1 VIKKRVGGGLMM
13 EKWMGGDMHP
23 SYRILMGPGPSNV
36 HYRVYQAMSNPVI
49 GYLDPQILACMDEIS
64 EMLRGVF
71 QTKNQVTLA
80 ISATGSAGMETA
92 YVNFVEPGD
101 VVVIGVN
108 GFFADRMT
116 QVASR
121 CGATVI
127 RVEEEWGKMIE
138 PEKMI
143 KALREHPE
151 AKICGVV
158 HGETSTG
165 VRQPLEEIG
174 AYCKRTNTLLVVDA
188 VTTVGGYDVK
198 VDEWGIDVCYGS
210 SQKCLGVP
218 PGLSPITVSSKA
230 MAVLHSRKTK
240 VQSFY
245 LDLGLLEK
253 YWGQERVYHHTAP
266 ASMFYA
272 LREGLKIIF
281 EEGLEARFM
290 RHQTLGD
297 RLKMELE
304 GLGFKLFAQ
313 EGYRLPMLT
322 SVILPDR
329 VEDAKIRSRLLN
341 EYNIE
346 VGGGLGWLKGKIWR
360 VGLMGETCKLR
371 YIHCLMGALGDILA

>member
-1 VIKKRVGGGLMM
+1 M
-13 EKWMGGDMHP
+13 EKGMGGDMHP

-49 GYLDPQILACMDEIS
+49 GYLDPQILSCMDEIS

-71 QTKNQVTLA
+71 QTKNKVTLA
-80 ISATGSAGMETA
+80 ISATGSAGMEA
-92 YVNFVEPGD
+92 SYVNFVEPGD

-121 CGATVI
+121 CGAKVI

-138 PEKMI
+138 PERMI
-143 KALREHPE
+143 KALKEHPE
-151 AKICGVV
+151 AKICGMV

-174 AYCKRTNTLLVVDA
+174 AYCKGRDILFVVDA
-188 VTTVGGYDVK
+188 VTTLGGYPVR
-198 VDEWGIDVCYGS
+198 VDEWGIDVCYAS

-230 MAVLHSRKTK
+230 MEVLRLRKTP

-245 LDLGLLEK
+245 LDLILLEK
-253 YWGQERVYHHTAP
+253 YWGEERIYHHTAP

-272 LREGLKIIF
+272 MREGLKIIY
-281 EEGLEARFM
+281 EEGLETRFR

-297 RLKMELE
+297 RLKMEME
-304 GLGFKLFAQ
+304 SLGFKLFAQ

-322 SVILPDR
+322 SVLLPAGMD
-329 VEDAKIRSRLLN
+329 DAKTRSRLLN

-346 VGGGLGWLKGKIWR
+346 VGGGLGYLKGKVWR
-360 VGLMGETCKLR
+360 IGLMGETCKLR
-371 YIHCLMGALGDILA
+371 YIHCLTGALREMLT

>member
-1 VIKKRVGGGLMM
+1 MM

-80 ISATGSAGMETA
+80 ISATGSSGMEA
-92 YVNFVEPGD
+92 SYVNFVEPGD

-121 CGATVI
+121 CGAQVV
-127 RVEEEWGKMIE
+127 RVEGEWGKIVE

-143 KALREHPE
+143 KALKEHPE
-151 AKICGVV
+151 AKICGLV
-158 HGETSTG
+158 HAETSTG

-174 AYCKRTNTLLVVDA
+174 AYCKKVNTLFVVDA
-188 VTTVGGYDVK
+188 VTSLGACNVK
-198 VDEWGIDVCYGS
+198 VDEWGIDVCYS
-210 SQKCLGVP
+210 CSQKGLSVP
-218 PGLSPITVSSKA
+218 PGLSPITVSPKA
-230 MAVLHSRKTK
+230 MGVLCSRKTK

-245 LDLGLLEK
+245 LDLILLEK

-266 ASMFYA
+266 VSMFYA

-281 EEGLEARFM
+281 EEGLDSRFR
-290 RHQTLGD
+290 RHEVLGD

-304 GLGFKLFAQ
+304 GFGFKLFAQ

-322 SVILPDR
+322 SVALPDW
-329 VEDAKIRSRLLN
+329 VDDAKTRSRLLN

-346 VGGGLGWLKGKIWR
+346 VGAGLGWLKGKIWR
-360 VGLMGETCKLR
+360 VGLMGETCKTR
-371 YIHCLMGALGDILA
+371 YIHCLMGALREILA

>member
-1 VIKKRVGGGLMM
+1 M
-13 EKWMGGDMHP
+13 EGWMSGNMHP

-36 HYRVYQAMSNPVI
+36 HDRVYQAMSNPII

-71 QTKNQVTLA
+71 QTKNRVTLA
-80 ISATGSAGMETA
+80 ISATGSSGMEA
-92 YVNFVEPGD
+92 SYVNFVEPGD

-121 CGATVI
+121 CGATVV
-127 RVEEEWGKMIE
+127 RVEGEWGKIIE
-138 PEKMI
+138 PEVII
-143 KALREHPE
+143 KALKKHPE
-151 AKICGVV
+151 AKICGVI

-174 AYCKRTNTLLVVDA
+174 SYCRKSGTLLVVDA
-188 VTTVGGYDVK
+188 VTTLGGYDVK

-210 SQKCLGVP
+210 SQKCLSVP
-218 PGLSPITVSSKA
+218 PGLSPITVSPKA
-230 MAVLHSRKTK
+230 MEVLHSRKTK

-245 LDLGLLEK
+245 LDLTLLEK
-253 YWGQERVYHHTAP
+253 YWGEERVYHHTAP
-266 ASMFYA
+266 VSLFYA
-272 LREGLKIIF
+272 MREGLRILF
-281 EEGLEARFM
+281 EEGLDTRFR
-290 RHQTLGD
+290 RHEVLGD

-304 GLGFKLFAQ
+304 GFGFKCFAQ

-322 SVILPDR
+322 SVTLPDG
-329 VEDAKIRSRLLN
+329 VDDGKTRSRLLN

-346 VGGGLGWLKGKIWR
+346 VGAGLGWLKGKIWR
-360 VGLMGETCKLR
+360 VGLMGETCKVR
-371 YIHCLMGALGDILA
+371 YIHCLTGALKEILPQ

>member
-1 VIKKRVGGGLMM
+1 MM

-64 EMLRGVF
+64 GMLRGVF
-71 QTKNQVTLA
+71 QTKNRVTLA
-80 ISATGSAGMETA
+80 ISATGSSGMEA
-92 YVNFVEPGD
+92 SYVNFVEPGD

-121 CGATVI
+121 CGAKVI
-127 RVEEEWGKMIE
+127 RVEEEWGKIVDPDKIMHTL
-138 PEKMI
+138 K
-143 KALREHPE
+143 EHPE

-158 HGETSTG
+158 HAETSTG

-174 AYCKRTNTLLVVDA
+174 AYCKKVNTLFVVDA
-188 VTTVGGYDVK
+188 VTSLGACEVK
-198 VDEWGIDVCYGS
+198 VDEWGIDVCYS
-210 SQKCLGVP
+210 CSQKGLSVP
-218 PGLSPITVSSKA
+218 PGLSPITVSPKA
-230 MAVLHSRKTK
+230 MEMLRSRKSK

-245 LDLGLLEK
+245 LDLILLEK
-253 YWGQERVYHHTAP
+253 YWGEERVYHHTAP
-266 ASMFYA
+266 VSMFYA

-281 EEGLEARFM
+281 EEGLERRFR
-290 RHQTLGD
+290 RHEVLGD

-304 GLGFKLFAQ
+304 GFGFKLFAQ

-322 SVILPDR
+322 SVVLPDW
-329 VEDAKIRSRLLN
+329 VDDAKTRSRLLN

-346 VGGGLGWLKGKIWR
+346 VGAGLGWLKGKIWR
-360 VGLMGETCKLR
+360 VGLMGETCKTR
-371 YIHCLMGALGDILA
+371 YIHCLMGALKEILS

>member
-1 VIKKRVGGGLMM
+1 M
-13 EKWMGGDMHP
+13 EKWTGGDMHP

-71 QTKNQVTLA
+71 QTKNKVTLA
-80 ISATGSAGMETA
+80 ISGTGSSGMEA
-92 YVNFVEPGD
+92 SYVNFVEPGD

-121 CGATVI
+121 CGAKVI
-127 RVEEEWGKMIE
+127 RVEEEWGKIVE

-143 KALREHPE
+143 KALKEHPE

-174 AYCKRTNTLLVVDA
+174 AYCQKGGPLLVVDA
-188 VTTVGGYDVK
+188 VTALGGYDVR

-210 SQKCLGVP
+210 SQKCLSVP

-230 MAVLHSRKTK
+230 MDVLRSRKTK

-245 LDLGLLEK
+245 LDLILLEK
-253 YWGQERVYHHTAP
+253 YWGEERVYHHTAP
-266 ASMFYA
+266 VSMFYA

-281 EEGLEARFM
+281 EEGLEGRFR
-290 RHQTLGD
+290 RHEVLGD

-304 GLGFKLFAQ
+304 GFGFKLFAQ

-322 SVILPDR
+322 SVALPDG
-329 VEDAKIRSRLLN
+329 VDDAKIRSRLLN

-360 VGLMGETCKLR
+360 VGLMGETCKVR
-371 YIHCLMGALGDILA
+371 YIHCLMGALRDILG

>member
-1 VIKKRVGGGLMM
+1 MM
-13 EKWMGGDMHP
+13 EKWMVGDMHP

-71 QTKNQVTLA
+71 QTKNRVTLA
-80 ISATGSAGMETA
+80 ISATGSSGMEA
-92 YVNFVEPGD
+92 SYVNFVEPGD
-101 VVVIGVN
+101 IVVIGVN

-121 CGATVI
+121 CGAQVV
-127 RVEEEWGKMIE
+127 RVEGEWGKIVE
-138 PEKMI
+138 PERMI
-143 KALREHPE
+143 KALKEHPE

-158 HGETSTG
+158 HAETSTG

-174 AYCKRTNTLLVVDA
+174 AYCKKVNTLFVVDA
-188 VTTVGGYDVK
+188 VTSLGACNVK
-198 VDEWGIDVCYGS
+198 VDEWGIDVCYS
-210 SQKCLGVP
+210 CSQKGLSVP

-230 MAVLHSRKTK
+230 MEVLSSRKTK

-245 LDLGLLEK
+245 LDLILLEK
-253 YWGQERVYHHTAP
+253 YWGEERVYHHTAP
-266 ASMFYA
+266 VSMFYA

-281 EEGLEARFM
+281 EEGLESRFR
-290 RHQTLGD
+290 RHEVLGD

-304 GLGFKLFAQ
+304 GFGFKLFAQ

-322 SVILPDR
+322 SVVLPDW
-329 VEDAKIRSRLLN
+329 VDDAKTRSRLLN

-346 VGGGLGWLKGKIWR
+346 VGAGLGWLKGKIWR
-360 VGLMGETCKLR
+360 VGLMGETCKTR
-371 YIHCLMGALGDILA
+371 YIHCLMGALREILV

>member
-1 VIKKRVGGGLMM
+1 MM

-23 SYRILMGPGPSNV
+23 SYRILMGPGPANV

-64 EMLRGVF
+64 EMLRGIF
-71 QTKNQVTLA
+71 QTKNRVTLA
-80 ISATGSAGMETA
+80 ISGTGSSGMEA
-92 YVNFVEPGD
+92 SYVNFVEPGD

-121 CGATVI
+121 CGAKVI
-127 RVEEEWGKMIE
+127 RVEEEWGKIVS
-138 PEKMI
+138 PEKI
-143 KALREHPE
+143 IHALKEHPE

-158 HGETSTG
+158 HAETSTG

-174 AYCKRTNTLLVVDA
+174 SYCKKGNTLFVVDA
-188 VTTVGGYDVK
+188 VTSLGACEVK
-198 VDEWGIDVCYGS
+198 VDEWGIDVCYS
-210 SQKCLGVP
+210 CSQKGLSVP
-218 PGLSPITVSSKA
+218 PGLSPVTVSPKA
-230 MAVLHSRKTK
+230 MEMLRSRKSK

-245 LDLGLLEK
+245 LDLILLEK
-253 YWGQERVYHHTAP
+253 YWGEERVYHHTAP
-266 ASMFYA
+266 VSMFYA

-281 EEGLEARFM
+281 EEGLERRFR
-290 RHQTLGD
+290 RHEVLGD

-304 GLGFKLFAQ
+304 SIGFKLFAQ

-322 SVILPDR
+322 SVALPDR
-329 VEDAKIRSRLLN
+329 VDDAKTRSRLLN

-346 VGGGLGWLKGKIWR
+346 VGAGLGWLKGKIWR
-360 VGLMGETCKLR
+360 VGLMGETCKTR
-371 YIHCLMGALGDILA
+371 YIHCLMGALREILS

>member
-1 VIKKRVGGGLMM
+1 MM
-13 EKWMGGDMHP
+13 EKWVGGDMHP

-49 GYLDPQILACMDEIS
+49 GYLDPQLLACMDEIS
-64 EMLRGVF
+64 EMLRGIF
-71 QTKNQVTLA
+71 QTKNPVTLA
-80 ISATGSAGMETA
+80 ISGTGSSGMEA
-92 YVNFVEPGD
+92 SYVNFVEPGD
-101 VVVIGVN
+101 VVVIGVS

-121 CGATVI
+121 CGANVV
-127 RVEEEWGKMIE
+127 RVEEEWGKIVE

-143 KALREHPE
+143 KALKEHPE

-165 VRQPLEEIG
+165 VRQPLDEIG
-174 AYCKRTNTLLVVDA
+174 AYCKKRDTLFVVDA
-188 VTTVGGYDVK
+188 VTTLGGYDTK
-198 VDEWGIDVCYGS
+198 IDQWGVDVCYGS
-210 SQKCLGVP
+210 SQKCLSVP
-218 PGLSPITVSSKA
+218 PGLSPITVSPKA
-230 MAVLHSRKTK
+230 MDVLQSRKTK

-245 LDLGLLEK
+245 LDLILLEK
-253 YWGQERVYHHTAP
+253 YWGKERVYHHTAP

-272 LREGLKIIF
+272 LREGLKIVM
-281 EEGLEARFM
+281 EEGLEDRFR
-290 RHQTLGD
+290 RHEVLGD

-304 GLGFKLFAQ
+304 DFGFKLFAQ

-322 SVILPDR
+322 SVVLPDR
-329 VEDAKIRSRLLN
+329 IDDIPMRKRLLD

-360 VGLMGETCKLR
+360 VGLMGETCKTR
-371 YIHCLMGALGDILA
+371 YIHCLMGALREILS